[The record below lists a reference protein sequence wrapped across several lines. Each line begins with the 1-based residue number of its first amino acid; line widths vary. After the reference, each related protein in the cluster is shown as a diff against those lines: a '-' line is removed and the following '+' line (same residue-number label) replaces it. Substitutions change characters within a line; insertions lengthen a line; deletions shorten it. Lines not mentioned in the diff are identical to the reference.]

1 MHTPIATEAPAS
13 TTSVGGGG
21 KTLLLSAIVAALG
34 SFLFGFDTV
43 VVSGTNDLVKS
54 AFSLTD
60 FMLGF
65 TVSSLLIGTMLGSLL
80 IGRPADRW
88 GRRPVLGVLAVL
100 FVIAALGCAEA
111 WNWYALIFFR
121 WLGGVAVGGA
131 SVVCPIYITEIAP
144 ARRRGLLVAV
154 SQLNIVLG
162 ILVATLSNYLVARVL
177 GADHPSTWRWM
188 FGVMTVP
195 ALAFLFT
202 ALLIPESPRWLVKRG
217 RREEAEKILARFGY
231 AEPTHQGDEIQ
242 KSLEAE
248 RSGQG
253 HGFRDLV
260 AVALLAQVL
269 ALLVIGKVNISFIML
284 GLALLL
290 LGFGKLVW
298 NFPRKYLKPLLLACM
313 IGAFNQLDGI
323 NAVLY
328 YAPSIFRMAG
338 ADKAGALMQAVI
350 IGLTN
355 LVMTLVAMALIDRVG
370 RKALLLVGSVTFV
383 MSHVLA
389 AWVFATHAQGWIVLA
404 AMMGV
409 VGSHAYSQGAVVW
422 VIINEL
428 LPNAVRAAGSA
439 IVCFLIWMLCAGIS
453 LSFPVVAA
461 KSGAYAFGF
470 FALMMVIQFFVLLK
484 VLPETKGISLEEL
497 QKRLGVAD

>member
-1 MHTPIATEAPAS
+1 
-13 TTSVGGGG
+13 
-21 KTLLLSAIVAALG
+21 
-34 SFLFGFDTV
+34 
-43 VVSGTNDLVKS
+43 
-54 AFSLTD
+54 
-60 FMLGF
+60 
-65 TVSSLLIGTMLGSLL
+65 LIGRLRGSLL

-88 GRRPVLGVLAVL
+88 GRRPVLAVLAVL
-100 FVIAALGCAEA
+100 FVIAALGCAKA

-144 ARRRGLLVAV
+144 ARRRGLLVAI

-162 ILVATLSNYLVARVL
+162 ILVATMSNYLVARIL
-177 GADHPSTWRWM
+177 GTEDPNTWRWM
-188 FGVMTVP
+188 FGVMVVP

-217 RREEAEKILARFGY
+217 RRTEAEKILSRFGY
-231 AEPTHQGDEIQ
+231 SNPAQQGDEIQ

-248 RSGQG
+248 ETVQG
-253 HGFRDLV
+253 RGFRDLV

-269 ALLVIGKVNISFIML
+269 ALLVIYKINPLIIFL
-284 GLALLL
+284 GLGLLL

-298 NFPRKYLKPLLLACM
+298 NFPRKYLKPLLLALM
-313 IGAFNQLDGI
+313 IGAFNQFDGI

-338 ADKAGALMQAVI
+338 ADKADALMQAVI

-383 MSHVLA
+383 LSHVLA

-453 LSFPVVAA
+453 MSFPVVAA

-470 FALMMVIQFFVLLK
+470 FAVMMVIQFFVLLK
-484 VLPETKGISLEEL
+484 VLPETKGVSLEEL
-497 QKRLGVAD
+497 QRRLGVDS

>member
-1 MHTPIATEAPAS
+1 MHAPVATDTEATTAS
-13 TTSVGGGG
+13 AGGGG
-21 KTLLLSAIVAALG
+21 KTLLLSAVVAALG

-54 AFSLTD
+54 AFNLSDL
-60 FMLGF
+60 MLGF

-80 IGRPADRW
+80 IGQPADRW

-100 FVIAALGCAEA
+100 FVIAALGCARA
-111 WNWYALIFFR
+111 WNWYALISFR

-162 ILVATLSNYLVARVL
+162 ILVATVSNYLVVRLL
-177 GADHPSTWRWM
+177 GPDDPSTWRWM
-188 FGVMTVP
+188 FGVMTAP
-195 ALAFLFT
+195 ALGFLFT

-217 RREEAEKILARFGY
+217 RREQAEKILRRFGY
-231 AEPTHQGDEIQ
+231 DNPAQQGDEIQ

-248 RSGQG
+248 RGAPA

-269 ALLVIGKVNISFIML
+269 ALLVIGKINVLYIFL

-290 LGFGKLVW
+290 AGFGKLVW

-313 IGAFNQLDGI
+313 IGAFNQFDGI

-338 ADKAGALMQAVI
+338 ADKSGALGQAVI

-383 MSHVLA
+383 MSHVVA

-404 AMMGV
+404 AMMGI

-470 FALMMVIQFFVLLK
+470 FALMMVLQFFVLLK
-484 VLPETKGISLEEL
+484 VLPETKGVSLEEL
-497 QKRLGVAD
+497 QRRLGVAD